1 MESVFFAKM
10 VVSSGSCPSKDGWLG
25 FPSSA

>member
-1 MESVFFAKM
+1 M